1 MMPARTV
8 GAGRARGAQ
17 TARDASTAP
26 DDQPAWLADVKVG
39 FAGRVVDA
47 GDRPLAGALVVA
59 VAVISVPLAASVG
72 AAGTRAAGGATAD
85 RDRRAS
91 ASETAPALAA
101 HPVAAGPL
109 FSATTDEDGRFSLPV
124 LPPGHYTLFALHQG
138 PPPASSEPIDVDG
151 GFLSVPLRLVISG
164 PVPVL

>member
-1 MMPARTV
+1 MMQARTV

-17 TARDASTAP
+17 TARGASPVP

-39 FAGRVVDA
+39 FAGRVVDE

-59 VAVISVPLAASVG
+59 VTTVPVAASVG
-72 AAGTRAAGGATAD
+72 AAGSRAAGGATAD

-101 HPVAAGPL
+101 HSVAAGPL
-109 FSATTDEDGRFSLPV
+109 FSATSDEDGRFSLPV

-138 PPPASSEPIDVDG
+138 PPPATSEPIDVDG

-164 PVPVL
+164 AAPVL